1 MQVSDFIIPDW
12 PAPANVHAVFTTRAG
27 GVSKAPFNSLNL
39 GDHVRDDPVAVQ
51 ANRAILQAS
60 IGARPVFLQQVH
72 GVECVAMGVQTPDG
86 TQADACFT
94 AQPHMACTIMVAD
107 CLPVLFTNRAGT
119 QVAAAHAGWRGLAAG
134 VLEHTYQC
142 FRSLGHIDSAQAATE
157 NIANGIVNGVASGTE
172 KGVNAGSTESGVN
185 SVSSPT
191 NLADVIAWLGPCI
204 GSQAFEV
211 GPEVFEAFVQQRA
224 SDAAFFAPQPGGK
237 YLANLSGLAR
247 SRLAAC
253 GITAI
258 YGNDGSAPWCTVG
271 NPSQFF
277 SHRRDAARLGS
288 TGRMAACI
296 WLG

>member
-1 MQVSDFIIPDW
+1 MQESDFLILDW
-12 PAPANVHAVFTTRAG
+12 PAPANVHAVFTTRSG
-27 GVSKAPFNSLNL
+27 GVSKAPFDSLNL
-39 GDHVRDDPVAVQ
+39 GGGVRDDPLAVH
-51 ANRAILQAS
+51 ANRALLQARIS
-60 IGARPVFLQQVH
+60 ARPVFLQQVH
-72 GVECVAMGVQTPDG
+72 GVECVAMDALTPDG

-94 AQPHMACTIMVAD
+94 VEKNLVCTIMVAD

-119 QVAAAHAGWRGLAAG
+119 QVAAAHAGWRGLAEG

-142 FRSLGHIDSAQAATE
+142 FRPLGHTDSAQAATE
-157 NIANGIVNGVASGTE
+157 NIASSIVNGVALGAE
-172 KGVNAGSTESGVN
+172 NGANAGSNESSVN

-191 NLADVIAWLGPCI
+191 SAEDVIAWLGPCI
-204 GSQAFEV
+204 GPLAFEV
-211 GPEVFEAFVQQRA
+211 GPEVREAFVMERA

-247 SRLAAC
+247 SRLAAF

-296 WLG
+296 WLD

>member
-1 MQVSDFIIPDW
+1 MHHEFLIPDW
-12 PAPANVHAVFTTRAG
+12 PAPANVHAVLTSRAG
-27 GVSKAPFNSLNL
+27 GVSKAPFDSLNL
-39 GDHVRDDPVAVQ
+39 GGGVRDDPVAVR
-51 ANRAILQAS
+51 ANRALLQARIS
-60 IGARPVFLQQVH
+60 ARPVFLQQVH
-72 GVECVAMGVQTPDG
+72 GVECLALGAHTPDG

-94 AQPHMACTIMVAD
+94 AQLNVACTIMVAD

-134 VLEHTYQC
+134 VLEKTYQC
-142 FRSLGHIDSAQAATE
+142 FRPLGHIDSAQAAIE
-157 NIANGIVNGVASGTE
+157 NIAESIVN
-172 KGVNAGSTESGVN
+172 N
-185 SVSSPT
+185 VSSPT
-191 NLADVIAWLGPCI
+191 SAADLIAWLGPCI
-204 GSQAFEV
+204 GPQAFEV
-211 GPEVFEAFVQQRA
+211 GIEVHEAFVQQRA

-258 YGNDGSAPWCTVG
+258 YGNDGSALWCTVG

>member
-1 MQVSDFIIPDW
+1 MKESDFLTPDW

-27 GVSKAPFNSLNL
+27 GVSQAPFDSLNL
-39 GDHVRDDPVAVQ
+39 GDHVRDDPVAVH

-72 GVECVAMGVQTPDG
+72 GVECVAMGSQTPDG

-134 VLEHTYQC
+134 VLEHTCQC
-142 FRSLGHIDSAQAATE
+142 FRPLGHIDSAQAATE
-157 NIANGIVNGVASGTE
+157 NIAKGI
-172 KGVNAGSTESGVN
+172 VN
-185 SVSSPT
+185 SVSSPASA
-191 NLADVIAWLGPCI
+191 ADVIAWLGPCI
-204 GSQAFEV
+204 GPQAFQVGIEV
-211 GPEVFEAFVQQRA
+211 REAFVQQRA

-258 YGNDGSAPWCTVG
+258 YGNDGSALWCTVG

-288 TGRMAACI
+288 TRRMAACI